1 MRITFMLLFVVLFA
15 AGCECS
21 RDDKTNNTNAQ
32 NSQNLNNPVCT
43 EGDKKCELNMVQLC
57 ENGQWRIFKECGQ
70 GELTGPLCDPVMLEC
85 VYCYSGGTACQPD
98 GHVYYCL
105 PDGHIG
111 EKKEDC
117 DLEYEEDCIE
127 WSPGEAV
134 CGTDCNIARLSRSY
148 LGCDL
153 VATVTANASLR
164 PPFADNFG
172 VALDNAGDR
181 DATVYIEGPDGT
193 RTEDLPA
200 HTLRVI
206 LLPFHEPLRTGSSL
220 DSGLTLRSGQYTA
233 AAYRLTT
240 TQPVT
245 AYQFNPYD
253 FVLDVTGIDYYSY
266 TNDASLL
273 LPVSSLGQGYTAMSR
288 PTNAYDTVLPP
299 LSQKHSPGFV
309 TVVAVENN
317 TAVTVRSTAH
327 TAAGDGL
334 ETMAPGDERTFVLQK
349 NDVLQL
355 VTAQDITAG
364 QCPETPGSA
373 TESDQRF
380 LYCNPGADYD
390 LTGTRV
396 TSDKPV
402 AVWSGHNCSF
412 VPYQTWACDH
422 LEEMLFPHE
431 TWGQRFVIG
440 FTAPVETAT
449 GETNAVR
456 VVAAEDDTVV
466 TFSPDTI
473 AAPRTLAAGEWVEV
487 IPPPQQH
494 FGITADKPVLVARF
508 MVGQN
513 YWTTAQ
519 DASGDPSMGLVVPV
533 EQFRDEYRFTTPP
546 SFPASWV
553 NIIVPADM
561 LSGDTLTLDQ
571 TTVLTLADFTVIGDT
586 GFALAQLPLTAGIP
600 AGSHHLVASRESLR
614 FGIEVYGFANYTSYL
629 YPGGLD
635 LYQINTIDK

>member
-1 MRITFMLLFVVLFA
+1 MRVILPLLFVVLFL

-21 RDDKTNNTNAQ
+21 RDPKNNTNSQ
-32 NSQNLNNPVCT
+32 NNTNLNNPVCT
-43 EGDKKCELNMVQLC
+43 EGDKKCELNIVQLC
-57 ENGQWRIFKECGQ
+57 EHGQWRIFKECGQ
-70 GELTGPLCDPVMLEC
+70 GELVGPLCDPDLLEC
-85 VYCYSGGTACQPD
+85 VFCYSGGTTCQPD

-105 PDGHIG
+105 PDGYVG

-127 WSPGEAV
+127 WTHGEAV
-134 CGTDCNIARLSRSY
+134 CGTACNKARLSRSY

-153 VATVTANASLR
+153 IASVTANASLR

-172 VALDNAGDR
+172 IALDNAGDR

-193 RTEDLPA
+193 RTESLPA
-200 HTLRVI
+200 HTLQVFA
-206 LLPFHEPLRTGSSL
+206 LPYHEGLRTGSSL
-220 DSGLTLRSGQYTA
+220 DSGLTLRSGLYAA

-253 FVLDVTGIDYYSY
+253 YLLNVSGIDYYSY

-273 LPVSSLGQGYTAMSR
+273 LPVSSLGLGYTAMSR
-288 PTNAYDTVLPP
+288 PTIAYETVLPP
-299 LSQKHSPGFV
+299 LSEKHSPGFV
-309 TVVAVENN
+309 TIAAVENQ
-317 TAVTVRSTAH
+317 TTVTVRSSAH

-334 ETMAPGDERTFVLQK
+334 EAMAPGEERTFVLQK

-355 VTAQDITAG
+355 VTSQEITAG
-364 QCPETPGSA
+364 ACPETPGWA
-373 TESDQRF
+373 TQSDQRY

-396 TSDKPV
+396 SSDKAV
-402 AVWSGHNCSF
+402 AVWSGHNCAF
-412 VPYQTWACDH
+412 VPYYNWACDH

-431 TWGQRFVIG
+431 TWGKQFVVG
-440 FTAPVETAT
+440 FTRQVEEASS
-449 GETNAVR
+449 ETNVVR
-456 VVAAEDDTVV
+456 VVAAEDDTLV
-466 TFSPDTI
+466 TFLPANIS
-473 AAPRTLAAGEWVEV
+473 APRTLAAGEWLEV
-487 IPPPQQH
+487 MPPPQQH
-494 FGITADKPVLVARF
+494 FGIVADKPVLVARF

-513 YWTTAQ
+513 AWTTAL

-533 EQFRDEYRFTTPP
+533 EQFRAEYRFTTPP
-546 SFPASWV
+546 SFSASWV
-553 NIIVPADM
+553 NIIVPTTLNA
-561 LSGDTLTLDQ
+561 GDTLTLDGA
-571 TTVLTLADFTVIGDT
+571 TTLSAGDFTAVGDT
-586 GFALAQLPLTAGIP
+586 GFALAQVELSTGNPT
-600 AGSHHLVASRESLR
+600 GSHHLIASRESLR

-635 LYQINTIDK
+635 LYQINTIAK

>member
-1 MRITFMLLFVVLFA
+1 MRVTSTLLLVVLFA

-21 RDDKTNNTNAQ
+21 RDDQNNTNAQ
-32 NSQNLNNPVCT
+32 NNTNLNNPVCT
-43 EGDKKCELNMVQLC
+43 EGEKKCELNILQLC
-57 ENGQWRIFKECGQ
+57 EHGQWRIFKECGQ
-70 GELTGPLCDPVMLEC
+70 GELTGPLCDPGLLEC
-85 VYCYSGGTACQPD
+85 VYCYSNGTTCQPD
-98 GHVYYCL
+98 GHVHYCL
-105 PDGHIG
+105 PDGRVG
-111 EKKEDC
+111 EKAEDC

-127 WSPGEAV
+127 WVPGEAV
-134 CGTDCNIARLSRSY
+134 CGTNCNKARLSRSY

-181 DATVYIEGPDGT
+181 DATVFIEGHDGT

-200 HTLRVI
+200 HTLRVF
-206 LLPFHEPLRTGSSL
+206 LLPYHEPLRTGSSL
-220 DSGLTLRSGQYTA
+220 DSGLSLQSGLYA
-233 AAYRLTT
+233 AAAFRITT

-273 LPVSSLGQGYTAMSR
+273 LPVSALGQGYTAMSR
-288 PTNAYDTVLPP
+288 ATGLFDTVLPP
-299 LSQKHSPGFV
+299 PSQKHSPGFV
-309 TVVAVENN
+309 TVVAVENH
-317 TAVTVRSTAH
+317 TTVTVRSTAH

-334 ETMAPGDERTFVLQK
+334 EPMAPGEERTFVLHK

-355 VTAQDITAG
+355 VTAQDLTAG
-364 QCPETPGSA
+364 ECAGWAGTQTH
-373 TESDQRF
+373 TDQRY
-380 LYCNPGADYD
+380 LYCDPGADWD

-402 AVWSGHNCSF
+402 AVWSGHNCAF

-431 TWGQRFVIG
+431 IWGSRFVLG
-440 FTAPVETAT
+440 FTESVESGSA
-449 GETNAVR
+449 ETNAVR

-466 TFSPDTI
+466 TFSPATI
-473 AAPRTLAAGEWVEV
+473 SASRTLAAGEWVEV

-494 FGITADKPVLVARF
+494 FGVTADKPVLVARF
-508 MVGQN
+508 LVGQN

-533 EQFRDEYRFTTPP
+533 EQFRAEYRFTTPP

-553 NIIVPADM
+553 NIVVPADM
-561 LSGDTLTLDQ
+561 LSGDTLTLDGA
-571 TTVLTLADFTVIGDT
+571 TVLTLADFTVSGDP
-586 GFALAQLPLTAGIP
+586 GFALARLPLTGGTP
-600 AGSHHLVASRESLR
+600 LGSHHLVASRESLR

-635 LYQINTIDK
+635 LYRINTIAK